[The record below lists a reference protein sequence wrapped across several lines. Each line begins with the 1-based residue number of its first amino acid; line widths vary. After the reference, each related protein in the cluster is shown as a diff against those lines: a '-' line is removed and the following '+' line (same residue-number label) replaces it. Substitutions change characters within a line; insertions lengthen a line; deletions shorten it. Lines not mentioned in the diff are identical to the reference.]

1 MTDQPEALRVAH
13 WLERDGRVNCYEHPL
28 VDAARLL
35 REQHAEIQWL
45 REAIQVFGKRQE
57 WWVEKMFDMESEIAT
72 MRHPLPPAELMV
84 ASPTRAKTKPG
95 RGRAARSK
103 RTKP

>member
-35 REQHAEIQWL
+35 REQHAEIEQL
-45 REAIQVFGKRQE
+45 REQLSLD
-57 WWVEKMFDMESEIAT
+57 WKMISEQRGEIEQLRERWPA
-72 MRHPLPPAELMV
+72 RHPLPPAELMV

-103 RTKP
+103 RVKP